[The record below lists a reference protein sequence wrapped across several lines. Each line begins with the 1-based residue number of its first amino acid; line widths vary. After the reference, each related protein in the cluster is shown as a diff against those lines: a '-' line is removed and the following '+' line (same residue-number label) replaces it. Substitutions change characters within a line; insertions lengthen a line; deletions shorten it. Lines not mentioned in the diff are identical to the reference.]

1 MKRNNL
7 AMIHYSFPLYRPP
20 AEADNIILQATFGC
34 SHNRCT
40 YCSMYKS
47 KRFTIRPIEE
57 LKEEIGVLSYRYP
70 DANKVFLA
78 DGDALSLSTEHLAKL
93 LRLLKEAFLRLS
105 RVSLYAT
112 AQNFLEKSVDELKFL
127 RAGGLSLGY
136 FGIETGNDEL
146 LEKIEKGV
154 NSSKMIEALTK
165 AHEAGIKISSTVI
178 LGLGGLEHTH
188 EHIRD
193 TIKLI
198 NAAPMTYL
206 STLQLGLEEGVAERF
221 LKHFETFTPLNDLQ
235 ILQEQK
241 HLLSELTP
249 PQKIIFRSN
258 HASNV
263 LHLAGTLPKDVQRL
277 IHEIDNAM
285 RVGEKAMV
293 PKWFR
298 GF

>member
-1 MKRNNL
+1 
-7 AMIHYSFPLYRPP
+7 MINYSFPLYRPP

-57 LKEEIGVLSYRYP
+57 LKEEIGILSYRYP

-78 DGDALSLSTEHLAKL
+78 DGDALSLFIEHLAKL
-93 LRLLKEAFLRLS
+93 LRLLKEAFSRLS
-105 RVSLYAT
+105 RVSLYTT

-146 LEKIEKGV
+146 LEKIDKGV

-206 STLQLGLEEGVAERF
+206 STLQLGLEEGSVERF
-221 LKHFETFTPLNDLQ
+221 RRSFNAFTPLNDHQ
-235 ILQEQK
+235 ILQEQR
-241 HLLSELTP
+241 HLLSELNP

-258 HASNV
+258 HASNA
-263 LHLAGTLPKDVQRL
+263 LHLSGTLPKNTSRMID
-277 IHEIDNAM
+277 EINEAL
-285 RVGEKAMV
+285 RIGEGAMV
-293 PKWFR
+293 PKRFR